1 MKLKYGVFSKSCY
14 LYRNAAKFKFQWRF
28 PLLSGK
34 FIAELEDVIF
44 QGLNLVFSKVI
55 YLHSKKILNLPQSH
69 LLQVAFSRKGL
80 CKYPVFRF
88 FFNFSSKIWQ
98 SLYFENYRLF
108 QIRKKSYTYG
118 SNHCIVKFKPT
129 TEISDH
135 ELLAKSL
142 IWPRSLVVSEGSVKF

>member
-80 CKYPVFRF
+80 CKYPVFGF
-88 FFNFSSKIWQ
+88 TSIFPLKFDKAFILKITAFSK
-98 SLYFENYRLF
+98 LG
-108 QIRKKSYTYG
+108 KKV
-118 SNHCIVKFKPT
+118 IPM
-129 TEISDH
+129 
-135 ELLAKSL
+135 SL
-142 IWPRSLVVSEGSVKF
+142 IIALLSLSPLQKSQIMNF